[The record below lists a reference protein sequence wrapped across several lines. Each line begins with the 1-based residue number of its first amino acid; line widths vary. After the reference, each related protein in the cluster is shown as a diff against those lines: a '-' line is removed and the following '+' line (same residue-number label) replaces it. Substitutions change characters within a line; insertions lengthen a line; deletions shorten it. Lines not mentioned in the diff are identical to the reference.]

1 MSNTATIVRS
11 TGMQYTLR
19 TDDGAIF
26 TAHIKG
32 KMRLEDIRSTNPL
45 AVGDRVVYEA
55 DGDEAAVTQLL
66 PRRNCVVRR
75 ATNLSKET
83 HVLAANV
90 DQALLVV
97 TINYPVTTAVFIDRF
112 LASAEAYDVPVVL
125 VFNKMDRYD
134 LAHLD
139 ELARFKEAYIK
150 MGYPT
155 IEIAAKHD
163 IGLEQVRE
171 VLKDKVSV
179 VAGHSG
185 VGKSTLINHI
195 QPGLNLKTDEISD
208 ANRTGKHTTTYAEM
222 HSFDFGGY
230 IIDTPGI
237 RGFGLTGIPDA
248 EVGHYFRDIFAASA
262 DCKYPNCRHL
272 REPGCAV
279 KQAVDEERI
288 ALSRYHSYVSILT
301 GSDAKYR

>member
-1 MSNTATIVRS
+1 MSNTATVICS

-19 TDDGAIF
+19 TDPGELL
-26 TAHIKG
+26 TAHLKG
-32 KMRLEDIRSTNPL
+32 RMRLDDIHSTNPV
-45 AVGDRVVYEA
+45 AVGDHVLYEA
-55 DGDEAAVTQLL
+55 DGDEAAITELL

-75 ATNLSKET
+75 ATNLSKQT
-83 HVLAANV
+83 HILAANV

-112 LASAEAYDVPVVL
+112 LASAQAYDVPVVL

-134 LAHLD
+134 TAHLD
-139 ELARFKEAYIK
+139 ELTKFKQVYID

-155 IEIAAKHD
+155 IEISAKHD

-171 VLKDKVSV
+171 VLQGKVSV

-195 QPGLNLKTDEISD
+195 QPGLNLRTDDISD
-208 ANRTGKHTTTYAEM
+208 ANHTGRHTTTYAQM
-222 HSFDFGGY
+222 HPFDFGGY

-262 DCKYPNCRHL
+262 GCKYPNCRHL

-279 KQAVDEERI
+279 RQAVDQERI
-288 ALSRYHSYVSILT
+288 APSRYKSYVSIVT
-301 GSDAKYR
+301 GTDAKYR